1 MRCPYWGLKGLNTE
15 ILPSVPVT
23 SACIRKMD
31 EENIEQPMCAVP
43 PSESEK
49 RASMARSTPGDDSL
63 ASAPMTRGPGA
74 RRRSRL
80 TG

>member
-1 MRCPYWGLKGLNTE
+1 
-15 ILPSVPVT
+15 
-23 SACIRKMD
+23 MD
-31 EENIEQPMCAVP
+31 EENIEHPTCAVP

-49 RASMARSTPGDDSL
+49 RASMARSTPGDDSV